1 MAEQRDTQKMLPWT
15 EGTEG
20 TCVPVMRLGRKRH
33 PTPRGGGE
41 KLKSLEKLVLSSLS
55 KPLSSC

>member
-33 PTPRGGGE
+33 PTPRGGKK
-41 KLKSLEKLVLSSLS
+41 KLKSLEKLVFSF
-55 KPLSSC
+55 